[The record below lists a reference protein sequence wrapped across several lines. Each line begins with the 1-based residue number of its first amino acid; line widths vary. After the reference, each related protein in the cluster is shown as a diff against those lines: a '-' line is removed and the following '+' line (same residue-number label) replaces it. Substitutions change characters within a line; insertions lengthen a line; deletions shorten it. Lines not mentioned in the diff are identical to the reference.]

1 MLAAAWV
8 DPGRSALQSAEQWCQ
23 GRYGRIHQV
32 FKMSFS
38 DNYTSVDPK
47 QLEKSDAY
55 GTLHAAYHIL
65 VAVVLVVV
73 VVVVVVVV

>member
-1 MLAAAWV
+1 MHPEVNFLSLFLW
-8 DPGRSALQSAEQWCQ
+8 EQE
-23 GRYGRIHQV
+23 
-32 FKMSFS
+32 KPEK
-38 DNYTSVDPK
+38 NYTSVDPK

-73 VVVVVVVV
+73 VVVVVVVEGSLEV

>member
-1 MLAAAWV
+1 MTCRWFQ
-8 DPGRSALQSAEQWCQ
+8 P
-23 GRYGRIHQV
+23 I
-32 FKMSFS
+32 K
-38 DNYTSVDPK
+38 NYTSVDPK

-73 VVVVVVVV
+73 VVVVVVVIVVVVVVEGSLEV

>member
-1 MLAAAWV
+1 MYFDYKVILE
-8 DPGRSALQSAEQWCQ
+8 STEE
-23 GRYGRIHQV
+23 
-32 FKMSFS
+32 
-38 DNYTSVDPK
+38 NYTSVDPK

-73 VVVVVVVV
+73 VVVVVVVVEGSLEV